1 MKKLDKLIIKAFI
14 GPFVATFFITL
25 FVLIMQF
32 FWLWI
37 DDFVGKGLDAGT
49 IMKFIW
55 YQSAVLIPLALP
67 LSVLLSSLM
76 TFGNLGESFE
86 LVAIKSAGIS
96 LMRFMRPLFVVA
108 TCIALGAFLFSNY
121 VIPVANL
128 KSRTLLADI
137 VLAKPA
143 FAIKEGV
150 FFDGIDKFAIK
161 IGKKEANDSIIRDV
175 IVYQAGDNSLQDAF
189 LIASDGVMKPS
200 PDKRFLDIVFKNGW
214 RYEERGSK
222 EDSTTDYIRL
232 GFKEYKMQM
241 DISSF
246 KFTKTDDSANVN
258 NERMYNMRQLNVAI
272 DSISKFNGEIAKNFE
287 ATIYANFMILNYR
300 DSITKDIKIP
310 DSILNFKANIDAY
323 MGVKKDS
330 TKAEKD
336 SARARAKLDS
346 TRQRLK
352 ADSLK
357 RVARKD
363 SIRFKRT
370 ADSTRRKARRDSIKM
385 GLKPLAPPPPQRSGN
400 RDSVKNKRSDIAART
415 VASAKDTTKNK
426 KDTSAAKKD
435 SVAKA
440 AAKVKPVKK
449 DPNSFTALLPDS
461 ARQQIQDRALTSL
474 ESFRNNLEMNGNNI
488 VEQEKTL
495 QKYKIEWHKKIA
507 LALACIVLFMIG
519 APLGSII
526 RKGGLGTPMI
536 FAIIFFMVFYFV
548 STRGEKLAK
557 EMEMS
562 AFSGMWLSTFV
573 LVPVGIFLIYK
584 AMHDSNLFNKEFYTR
599 LKRKVLKKLG
609 KES

>member
-1 MKKLDKLIIKAFI
+1 
-14 GPFVATFFITL
+14 
-25 FVLIMQF
+25 MQF

-49 IMKFIW
+49 ILKFIW

-96 LMRFMRPLFVVA
+96 LMRFMRPLFIVA
-108 TCIALGAFLFSNY
+108 GCIAFGAFLFSNY

-175 IVYQAGDNSLQDAF
+175 IVYQSGDNSLQDAF
-189 LIASDGVMKPS
+189 LIARDGVMKPS
-200 PDKRFLDIVFKNGW
+200 ADKRFLDIVFKNGW
-214 RYEERGSK
+214 RYEERGGK

-246 KFTKTDDSANVN
+246 KFSKSDDSANVN

-346 TRQRLK
+346 ARHKLK

-363 SIRFKRT
+363 SIRLKRV

-385 GLKPLAPPPPQRSGN
+385 GLKPLAPPPPQRNSN
-400 RDSVKNKRSDIAART
+400 RDSLKNKRADTAART
-415 VASAKDTTKNK
+415 STSAKDTAKNK
-426 KDTSAAKKD
+426 KDSSAAKKD

-440 AAKVKPVKK
+440 AAKAKPVKK

-536 FAIIFFMVFYFV
+536 FAIIFFMIFYFV

-573 LVPVGIFLIYK
+573 LVPVGVFLIYK

-599 LKRKVLKKLG
+599 LKRKILKKLG